1 MHFPVL
7 SFDYYPQGP
16 AFHFCG
22 SAKPGPAVAVAT
34 SRPWDWGFHHSSG
47 NVNKKNYGKIHH
59 FYGKSWVNH
68 GKSTISMVMFNSY
81 VKLPEGIYIY
91 IYSGDNMINI
101 WSVVWSIF
109 FFHILGIILPTDQY
123 FSEG

>member
-47 NVNKKNYGKIHH
+47 NVNEKTMER
-59 FYGKSWVNH
+59 
-68 GKSTISMVMFNSY
+68 STISMVNH
-81 VKLPEGIYIY
+81 G
-91 IYSGDNMINI
+91 
-101 WSVVWSIF
+101 
-109 FFHILGIILPTDQY
+109 
-123 FSEG
+123 